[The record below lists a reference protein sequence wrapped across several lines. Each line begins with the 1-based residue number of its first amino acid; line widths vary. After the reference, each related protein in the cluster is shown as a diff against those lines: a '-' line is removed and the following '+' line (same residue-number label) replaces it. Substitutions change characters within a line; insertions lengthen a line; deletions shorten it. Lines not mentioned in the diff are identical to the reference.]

1 MQKVEYQNNVDS
13 KIKKIYTKK
22 HHDTI
27 EDLEKLLEKG
37 VPNLTMSEIASRLK
51 ISLRTLY
58 EIAPSK
64 DQLILMTMDKILI
77 KLGKFALDSVSE
89 IQSPIE
95 KLEQYLFIVN
105 QAVGP
110 KFNTFLKDIEKING
124 SQKMADYHE
133 SFISNYTQKLLND
146 AISLQEAGAFS
157 ILMECVPA
165 KIASVINEKLD
176 VPTISYGSGP
186 SLDAQGLVGADIL
199 GLFDLFQPKFSK
211 RYSEIG
217 LEIKKAF
224 RRYHDEVISQKFP
237 YTDNQ
242 YNVPEIVLK
251 NFLSWIKNN

>member
-1 MQKVEYQNNVDS
+1 MQKVDYQNNVDS
-13 KIKKIYTKK
+13 KIKKFYTKK

-37 VPNLTMSEIASRLK
+37 VPDLTMSEIASRLK

-64 DQLILMTMDKILI
+64 DQLFLMTMDKILI

-146 AISLQEAGAFS
+146 AIKMHEIKNIDTKAFS
-157 ILMECVPA
+157 ILLGGIGREFL
-165 KIASVINEKLD
+165 KEKNRYL
-176 VPTISYGSGP
+176 ISTSP
-186 SLDAQGLVGADIL
+186 EESANSITSIIL
-199 GLFDLFQPKFSK
+199 NG
-211 RYSEIG
+211 
-217 LEIKKAF
+217 IK
-224 RRYHDEVISQKFP
+224 
-237 YTDNQ
+237 
-242 YNVPEIVLK
+242 LK
-251 NFLSWIKNN
+251 D

>member
-13 KIKKIYTKK
+13 KIKKIYRKK

-64 DQLILMTMDKILI
+64 DQLILLTMDKILI

-146 AISLQEAGAFS
+146 AIKMHEIKNIDTKAFS
-157 ILMECVPA
+157 ILLGGIGREFL
-165 KIASVINEKLD
+165 KEKNRYL
-176 VPTISYGSGP
+176 ISTSP
-186 SLDAQGLVGADIL
+186 EESANSITSIIL
-199 GLFDLFQPKFSK
+199 NG
-211 RYSEIG
+211 
-217 LEIKKAF
+217 IK
-224 RRYHDEVISQKFP
+224 
-237 YTDNQ
+237 
-242 YNVPEIVLK
+242 LK
-251 NFLSWIKNN
+251 D